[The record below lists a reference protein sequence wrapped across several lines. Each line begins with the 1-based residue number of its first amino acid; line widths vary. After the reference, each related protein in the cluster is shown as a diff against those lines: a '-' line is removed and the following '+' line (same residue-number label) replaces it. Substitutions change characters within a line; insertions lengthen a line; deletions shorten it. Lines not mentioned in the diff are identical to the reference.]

1 MKQDASSDLHPGGA
15 PVRWAF
21 FFRLFL
27 LAAAVV
33 AAGLLVWNLSNL
45 LLLAFGS
52 ILVAVLVRSFAAL
65 IEHHTPLRPGASL
78 AAATIAIAAFM
89 AGFAIL
95 LGSQIQTQFAQ
106 LFERLPDLIQALE
119 DRLGVENLEERLA
132 EQIQQS
138 LERTSVLSNVAGIS
152 SALFGIVA
160 NLVLVVVAGIYL
172 AGDPRTYRKG
182 FFLLFPR
189 RARREAAETLDVL
202 YRALRLWLLGQLL
215 SMFLVGAVS
224 AAGLW
229 LLGIPSALALGVIAG
244 LTEFVPV
251 IGPILGAVPA
261 VALGLAESPATAAW
275 VALLYLAIQQLEGNL
290 LMPLIQHRMVR
301 LPPALT
307 IFAIIGFG
315 LLFGP
320 LGILFATPL
329 LVVVFVS
336 VKKLWVRDTLDEE
349 TDLPG
354 EEE

>member
-1 MKQDASSDLHPGGA
+1 MKQDASSDLHPEGA

-27 LAAAVV
+27 LAAAVI
-33 AAGLLVWNLSNL
+33 AAGLLVWKLSNL

-52 ILVAVLVRSFAAL
+52 ILVAVLVRSFSAL
-65 IEHHTPLRPGASL
+65 IERYTPLRSGTSL

-106 LFERLPDLIQALE
+106 LFERAPDLIHALE
-119 DRLGVENLEERLA
+119 DRFGVENLEDKLV

-138 LERTSVLSNVAGIS
+138 IERTSLISNVAGLS
-152 SALFGIVA
+152 TTLFGSLA
-160 NLVLVVVAGIYL
+160 NLLLVMVAGIYL
-172 AGDPRTYRKG
+172 AADPRSYRRG

-202 YRALRLWLLGQLL
+202 YNALRLWLLGQLL
-215 SMFLVGAVS
+215 SMFLVGAAS

-244 LTEFVPV
+244 LLEFVPV

-261 VALGLAESPATAAW
+261 VALALAESPVTAAW
-275 VALLYLAIQQLEGNL
+275 VALLYLVIQQLEGNL
-290 LMPLIQHRMVR
+290 IMPLIQHRMVR

-329 LVVVFVS
+329 LVVVFVT
-336 VKKLWVRDTLDEE
+336 VKKLWVRDTLDED
-349 TDLPG
+349 TKLPG
-354 EEE
+354 ETE